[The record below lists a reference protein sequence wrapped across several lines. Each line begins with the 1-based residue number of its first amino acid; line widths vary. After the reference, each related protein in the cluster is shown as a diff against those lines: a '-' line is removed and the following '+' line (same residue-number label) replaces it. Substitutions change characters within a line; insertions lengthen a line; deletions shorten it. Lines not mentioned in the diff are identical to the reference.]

1 LIDTFGQ
8 DQFIED
14 LDYRKELLESFN
26 SKVFIP
32 GEFSQHGIA
41 FRALRSFFVVVA
53 IPSELRSL
61 DLYDP
66 LTSLPK
72 HSSDPDLSS
81 FALDEA
87 RPTPIGAPES
97 SASNYKARA
106 DVKAKGK
113 MTRKPRGGGE
123 EDGENRDK
131 MSKKEMGRMKVK
143 MKVLEREKALPEAQ
157 AGEREIGVA
166 VMEVEKEVE
175 MKTKGKGKEN
185 MVRKR
190 SDDGEEEGVEMKKA
204 RVGDEEECMD
214 QS

>member
-1 LIDTFGQ
+1 L
-8 DQFIED
+8 
-14 LDYRKELLESFN
+14 K
-26 SKVFIP
+26 
-32 GEFSQHGIA
+32 
-41 FRALRSFFVVVA
+41 
-53 IPSELRSL
+53 SL

-72 HSSDPDLSS
+72 HFSDPDLSS
-81 FALDEA
+81 FVDEA
-87 RPTPIGAPES
+87 HPTPIGAPES

-123 EDGENRDK
+123 EDGEKRDR

-143 MKVLEREKALPEAQ
+143 MKVLERGKALAEAQ
-157 AGEREIGVA
+157 AGEGEKVGVG
-166 VMEVEKEVE
+166 VMVEKGVE
-175 MKTKGKGKEN
+175 MKTEGKGKES

-190 SDDGEEEGVEMKKA
+190 GDDGEEGVEMKKA
-204 RVGDEEECMD
+204 RVDGDGEECMD